1 MADMPFAAR
10 LSRLWTR
17 LDASARALDQ
27 RILDR
32 QLKGYGLS
40 EIETRRYVDFVQ
52 RWGGLRGWLL
62 TLLGLACVVLA
73 GLGLAAITGWPALLA
88 VVIVLA
94 PSWLALGIWIGWL
107 LPTLTLKRRSSG
119 WKAIGLAV
127 LMTALG
133 GLVGWWVGRS
143 LAIADGSARSIGWL
157 QALESDLPLLAAA
170 ALGMGL
176 LGHFLL
182 KGPARLRAR
191 LDRDEAE
198 RLRQE
203 NQAQR
208 QQLELAQVRER
219 EQQLQIALAQ
229 SRLQV
234 LRAQVEPHFIFN
246 TLGAAQQLAEQRSA
260 DAAPLIASLISFLRA
275 AMPQMRRGDTTLGE
289 ERQLV
294 EAYLGIMQLRIGPRL
309 RWRIEADP
317 GLDGCRLP
325 PALLLTL
332 VENAIKHGI
341 EPSCSP
347 AEIMLSLRARDGR
360 LQLRVADTGVGLD
373 AAGTGSSGV
382 GLANLRAQLA
392 LLHGD
397 AAGLSL
403 EENEPHGF
411 VATVDL
417 PAVHDGPELPAHP

>member
-1 MADMPFAAR
+1 MPLADLLP
-10 LSRLWTR
+10 RLWNR
-17 LDASARALDQ
+17 LDARARALDQ
-27 RILDR
+27 RILEQ

-40 EIETRRYVDFVQ
+40 EVEARRYMDVVQ

-62 TLLGLACVVLA
+62 MLLGMAGILLA
-73 GLGLAAITGWPALLA
+73 GLGLAAFTGWPTPLA
-88 VVIVLA
+88 ILIVLV
-94 PSWLALGIWIGWL
+94 PMWLALAAWVSWL
-107 LPTLTLKRRSSG
+107 LPSLALRRKASG
-119 WKAIGLAV
+119 WKAVAV
-127 LMTALG
+127 AVGVTVLG
-133 GLVGWWVGRS
+133 GLVGWWFGRS
-143 LAIADGSARSIGWL
+143 LAIADGSARSVGWL
-157 QALESDLPLLAAA
+157 QALEGDLPVLAAA
-170 ALGMGL
+170 ALGMGV
-176 LGHFLL
+176 LGHLL
-182 KGPARLRAR
+182 QRGPARLRAR
-191 LDRDEAE
+191 LDREEAQ

-275 AMPQMRRGDTTLGE
+275 AMPQMRRSDTTLGE

-294 EAYLGIMQLRIGPRL
+294 EAYLRIMQLRIGPRL
-309 RWRIEADP
+309 RWQIQADP
-317 GLDGCRLP
+317 GLEPCRLP

-341 EPSCSP
+341 EPSCNP
-347 AEIMLSLRARDGR
+347 AEILVSLRDRDGR
-360 LQLRVADTGVGLD
+360 LQLRVADTGVGLG
-373 AAGTGSSGV
+373 AAGSGSSGV

-397 AAGLSL
+397 AAQLTL
-403 EENEPHGF
+403 EENEPQGF
-411 VATVDL
+411 VATVEL
-417 PAVHDGPELPAHP
+417 PAVHDSPELPVHP

>member
-1 MADMPFAAR
+1 MPLADLLPRM
-10 LSRLWTR
+10 WNR
-17 LDASARALDQ
+17 LDARARALDQ
-27 RILDR
+27 RMLDR
-32 QLKGYGLS
+32 QLKAYDLG
-40 EIETRRYVDFVQ
+40 EIETRRYRDMVQ

-62 TLLGLACVVLA
+62 VLLGALGIVFAGLVLA
-73 GLGLAAITGWPALLA
+73 RFTGWPAPLAILL
-88 VVIVLA
+88 VLA
-94 PSWLALGIWIGWL
+94 PLWLGLGAWISWL
-107 LPTLTLKRRSSG
+107 LPTLALRRKSSG
-119 WKAIGLAV
+119 WKAIAV
-127 LMTALG
+127 AVGVTVLG
-133 GLVGWWVGRS
+133 GLFGWWVGRS
-143 LAIADGSARSIGWL
+143 VALLDGRPRSVGWL
-157 QALESDLPLLAAA
+157 QALERDLPVLAAA
-170 ALGMGL
+170 ALGIGL
-176 LGHFLL
+176 LGHLL
-182 KGPARLRAR
+182 LRGPARLRAR
-191 LDRDEAE
+191 LDHEEAQ

-229 SRLQV
+229 SRLQL

-260 DAAPLIASLISFLRA
+260 DAAPLIAGLISFLRA
-275 AMPQMRRGDTTLGE
+275 AMPQMRRSHSTLGE

-317 GLDGCRLP
+317 GLEPCRLP

-341 EPSCSP
+341 EPSCNP
-347 AEIMLSLRARDGR
+347 AEIVVSLRARDGR
-360 LQLRVADTGVGLD
+360 LRLKVADTGVGLG
-373 AAGTGSSGV
+373 ATGPGSSGV

-397 AAGLSL
+397 AASLTL
-403 EENEPHGF
+403 EENEPQGF

-417 PAVHDGPELPAHP
+417 PAVQDGPELPTHP